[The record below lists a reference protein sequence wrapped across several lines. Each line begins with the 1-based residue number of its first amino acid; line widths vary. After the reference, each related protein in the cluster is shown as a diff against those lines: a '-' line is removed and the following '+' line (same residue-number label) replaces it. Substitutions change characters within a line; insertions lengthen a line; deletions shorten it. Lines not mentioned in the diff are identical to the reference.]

1 MDDYLRGTIRWETL
15 FVKGKGQEVWG
26 WSGGFRGG
34 KSKPPPFANQGWGTQ
49 QKRKREDKS
58 KESMIK

>member
-26 WSGGFRGG
+26 WSGGFRGESQNPHPLQTKG
-34 KSKPPPFANQGWGTQ
+34 GAPSK
-49 QKRKREDKS
+49 KERER
-58 KESMIK
+58 IKVRNP

>member
-1 MDDYLRGTIRWETL
+1 LSREKAKRFGDGVADLA
-15 FVKGKGQEVWG
+15 GK
-26 WSGGFRGG
+26 
-34 KSKPPPFANQGWGTQ
+34 KSKPPRFANQGWGTQ